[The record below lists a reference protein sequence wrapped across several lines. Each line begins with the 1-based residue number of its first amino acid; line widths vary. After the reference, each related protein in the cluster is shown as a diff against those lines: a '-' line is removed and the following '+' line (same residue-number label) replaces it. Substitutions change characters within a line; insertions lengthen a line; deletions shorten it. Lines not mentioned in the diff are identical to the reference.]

1 MEISQSQEGE
11 RVCQGMRLNEY
22 RLYIEGFDIVWMA
35 LLNLWTAPRHWNKTL
50 EFKKVIKMTAYHF
63 HRQVQR
69 NQFVSSHRHTGSSLQ
84 YSCLRACKVDHG
96 TDQASCDK
104 MNESN
109 LDENNTVI
117 TQISDTWLREWADY
131 RCFIAL

>member
-11 RVCQGMRLNEY
+11 RVCLGITVLILSEW
-22 RLYIEGFDIVWMA
+22 LYLIYEQPLSIEI
-35 LLNLWTAPRHWNKTL
+35 KTL
-50 EFKKVIKMTAYHF
+50 RVKDLMKVRLDTISMKIAYHF
-63 HRQVQR
+63 HTRVLR

-84 YSCLRACKVDHG
+84 YSCLRACMADHG

-117 TQISDTWLREWADY
+117 TQISDT
-131 RCFIAL
+131 